1 MHLCQINPQRRNS
14 VGEKTEAFLL
24 LRLDILNFILYFYT
38 HIKTFSFMKKI
49 LFLLLTFA
57 LVFASCDPKDTPEP
71 KGKLD
76 PNAVIT
82 IRPAKGV
89 QLRSTVKGLT
99 ALEIVQQAVSM
110 KLQMRYFDD
119 LDNGEYKVAG
129 RGFNEETM
137 KDFSIP
143 ALKMLGIDVI
153 NAQGQYIRDLTH
165 AKSVFITDING
176 DTIAYVPDEVINTAR
191 PLIESAY
198 ADENYTEVY
207 RLFDEAFTFLPISE

>member
-1 MHLCQINPQRRNS
+1 
-14 VGEKTEAFLL
+14 
-24 LRLDILNFILYFYT
+24 
-38 HIKTFSFMKKI
+38 MKKI
-49 LFLLLTFA
+49 LFLLLAVA
-57 LVFASCDPKDTPEP
+57 LFVNCDPKDVPDV

-76 PNAVIT
+76 PNAMIT

-89 QLRSTVKGLT
+89 KLRSTITGLT
-99 ALEIVQQAVSM
+99 ALEVVQQATSM

-119 LDNGEYKVAG
+119 LDNGQYKIAG

-137 KDFSIP
+137 KDFNIP

-153 NAQGQYIRDLTH
+153 NANGEYIRDLTT

-176 DTIAYVPDEVINTAR
+176 DTLAYVPDEVIKAAR
-191 PLIESAY
+191 PLIEAAY

-207 RLFDEAFTFLPISE
+207 RLFDEAFTFLPLTE